1 MKFLCLVLLLPSL
14 ALSTPSQKLSIQV
27 QFWSQDCSKSI
38 AGEASNCE
46 IPKALGA
53 EKEEIL
59 EWREVTLPGEASINS
74 IKIQSPS
81 TKELAKL
88 SLFHVFPKLESGLPR
103 YVQIRWEWI
112 LPNRGLCI
120 ESVRQRNP
128 LELPPIMCAV
138 WDSAQMKMIG
148 ATFKFKDLSGK

>member
-1 MKFLCLVLLLPSL
+1 MKFSCLLLLLPSL
-14 ALSTPSQKLSIQV
+14 AFTAPSQKLGIQV
-27 QFWSQDCSKSI
+27 QFWSQDCSKSV

-46 IPKALGA
+46 IPKALAA
-53 EKEEIL
+53 EKEEVL
-59 EWREVTLPGEASINS
+59 EWKEVTLPGEASAS
-74 IKIQSPS
+74 SLKIQGP
-81 TKELAKL
+81 TNKELAKL
-88 SLFHVFPKLESGLPR
+88 SLFHVFPKLESGQPR

-120 ESVRQRNP
+120 ESVRQRTP

-138 WDSAQMKMIG
+138 WDSVQMKMVG